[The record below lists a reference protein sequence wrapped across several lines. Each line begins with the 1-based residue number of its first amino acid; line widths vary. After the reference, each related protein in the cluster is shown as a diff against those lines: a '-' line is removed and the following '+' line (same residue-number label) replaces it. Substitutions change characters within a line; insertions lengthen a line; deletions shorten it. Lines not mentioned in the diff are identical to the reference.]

1 MQFDYPFRAKV
12 YIIAT
17 VTTGA
22 LVLAVSLLHWQC
34 ADPLKLVSY
43 ILLAIF
49 GSTYKVRLPGMEST
63 MSPNAVFIMLAV
75 IDLSPPEAIA
85 VAFASSLTQ
94 CLWKPAHKPEV
105 VKVSF
110 SVMSCC
116 IAVWI
121 ACEAFSLS
129 ARFVHFNIALMLL
142 FAAFV
147 YYAANT
153 LSISAVIALCAEMP
167 LLKTW
172 RSAYLWT
179 MPMYLAGA
187 TVAGLVVFCNRFL
200 GWPSS
205 LLLIPGMYMIFRAY
219 ELQLEGLKNESKR
232 IEIEKLHWET
242 EKLHAQEIY
251 DLHLRTIEGLALAI
265 DAKDHTTHEHLLRV
279 RCYCMEIGKEMGFSS
294 SELDG
299 LRAASLLHDI
309 GKLAVPDH
317 IINKP
322 GRLRQE
328 EFEKMKI
335 HPVIGAEILKR
346 ISFPYPVAPIVHAHH
361 EKWNGEGYP
370 LGLKGEEIPLGARIL
385 SAVDALDALASDR
398 QYRKALPLDEAMASV
413 AAESGT
419 SFDPAVI
426 AVLQLRYRELE
437 ALSIREM
444 EEAKNSAFSFGSDI
458 KQGNRPASGLEPEQ
472 SVLGPNNDY
481 LQQIALART
490 EAHTLFE
497 MSLDLGYSLSMVE
510 TLSLVSMRLAK
521 LVPFDTILFYVR
533 NEEMLIPEFVSGEN
547 EALLTSRTI
556 PVGTGIC
563 GWVAQNAKPIVNA
576 NPAVEPWFAESGQD
590 LRRPRSALAMPF
602 EGIAGLQG
610 VLVLYH
616 SEVDAFT
623 AEHLRVL
630 QVVSTRIAMFVENA
644 LKYLVA
650 ETFGKTDH
658 LTGLAN
664 VRSLAMYMEQEMARC
679 RRENTGFAV
688 MVCDLNGF
696 KQVNDHFGHQTGDLV
711 LKRFATLLRES
722 CREYDYIARMGG
734 DEFVII
740 APNMSAASVDER
752 AALLNGLARQAGVE
766 ASEQLALSL
775 SLGAAFYPQD
785 GSDPQQLLAEADKRM
800 YSVKKHFYVELNA
813 SIHRNLDT
821 LPADRIEQN
830 SAFALEP
837 SLGLGD
843 ASRVDAIAG
852 SEFGDGL

>member
-1 MQFDYPFRAKV
+1 MRFDYPFRARV
-12 YIIAT
+12 YILAT
-17 VTTGA
+17 VAAGA
-22 LVLAVSLLHWQC
+22 LVLTAALLHWQC
-34 ADPLKLVSY
+34 ADPLKLISY

-63 MSPNAVFIMLAV
+63 MSPNAVFIMLGV
-75 IDLSPPEAIA
+75 IDLSTPEAIA
-85 VAFASSLTQ
+85 VGFASALTQ
-94 CLWKPAHKPEV
+94 CLWRPAHKPEL

-116 IAVWI
+116 VAVWI

-147 YYAANT
+147 YYTGNT
-153 LSISAVIALCAEMP
+153 LSVAGVIALCAETP

-219 ELQLEGLKNESKR
+219 ELQLEGLKNERKR
-232 IEIEKLHWET
+232 IEIEKLHWEA

-279 RCYCMEIGKEMGFSS
+279 RCYCMEIGKEMGFTS
-294 SELDG
+294 SELDA

-385 SAVDALDALASDR
+385 AAVDALDALASDR
-398 QYRKALPLDEAMASV
+398 QYRKALPLDDAMANV

-426 AVLQLRYRELE
+426 EVLQRRYRELE
-437 ALSIREM
+437 AMAIREM
-444 EEAKNSAFSFGSDI
+444 EEAQNTAFSFGSDI
-458 KQGNRPASGLEPEQ
+458 KQGNRPASGLEPDV
-472 SVLGPNNDY
+472 SVPGNSNDY

-497 MSLDLGYSLSMVE
+497 MGLDLGYSLSMVE

-547 EALLTSRTI
+547 EALLNARTV

-563 GWVAQNAKPIVNA
+563 GWVAQNAKPIVNG
-576 NPAVEPWFAESGQD
+576 NPAVEPWFADATPET
-590 LRRPRSALAMPF
+590 RHPRSALAMPF
-602 EGIAGLQG
+602 EGIAGVQG

-616 SEVDAFT
+616 SEADAFS

-644 LKYLVA
+644 LKYRDA
-650 ETFGKTDH
+650 ETSATVDY
-658 LTGLAN
+658 LTGVAN
-664 VRSLAMYMEQEMARC
+664 VRSLAAHMDQEMARC
-679 RRENTGFAV
+679 RRGNTGFAV

-696 KQVNDHFGHQTGDLV
+696 KQVNDHFGHQTGDMV
-711 LKRFATLLRES
+711 LKRFAALLRES

-740 APNMSAASVDER
+740 APNMSPSSVSER
-752 AALLNGLARQAGVE
+752 TNLLDGLARQAGIE
-766 ASEQLALSL
+766 ASDQLTLSL
-775 SLGAAFYPQD
+775 SLGAAFYPHD

-800 YSVKKHFYVELNA
+800 YSVKKNFYVELNA
-813 SIHRNLDT
+813 SIHRNLDP
-821 LPADRIEQN
+821 LSADQ
-830 SAFALEP
+830 
-837 SLGLGD
+837 
-843 ASRVDAIAG
+843 VQ
-852 SEFGDGL
+852 